1 MINSINQTATLV
13 LTNEEIIEE
22 NSSKSINRKY
32 KVIKRLFDIFFALL
46 GLIALIPIT
55 VIVKLVTLLSGDT
68 KSIFYSQTRIGKD
81 GKEFKLY
88 KFRSMIPNAD
98 EVLKKY
104 LKENMKAAQEYR
116 KYKKLTNDP
125 RITKIGKVLRK
136 TSLDEVPQV
145 LNILKGDMSIIG
157 NRPYLPREK
166 YDMDDYYEDII
177 KTKPGLTGF
186 WQCSLRSRGT
196 FEERMK
202 MEKYYSNNAGL
213 KFDIGIF
220 FKTVEMVVLK
230 KDAK

>member
-32 KVIKRLFDIFFALL
+32 KVIKRSFDIFFALL

-186 WQCSLRSRGT
+186 WYVSLYADSDC
-196 FEERMK
+196 MK
-202 MEKYYSNNAGL
+202 GVA
-213 KFDIGIF
+213 
-220 FKTVEMVVLK
+220 
-230 KDAK
+230 